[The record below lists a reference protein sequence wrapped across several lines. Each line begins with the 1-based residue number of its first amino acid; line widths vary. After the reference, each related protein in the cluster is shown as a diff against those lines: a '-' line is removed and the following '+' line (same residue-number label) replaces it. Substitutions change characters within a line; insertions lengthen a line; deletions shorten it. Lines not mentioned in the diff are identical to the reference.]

1 MSFGLLKTPA
11 RKWRG
16 ASYSL
21 DVDMKFGARQ
31 KGLSLVGL
39 LLLLGLIA
47 FTVST
52 AFKTV
57 PHYLDYFSM
66 KKIIETAESTP
77 TPGIDS
83 VDDFYSYVGKNMQV
97 NNIRNLDLKQALKL
111 KVENNRFV
119 AHLDY
124 EQREPLIFNVDLVM
138 KFDKQFSVAKP

>member
-1 MSFGLLKTPA
+1 MTFG
-11 RKWRG
+11 G
-16 ASYSL
+16 S
-21 DVDMKFGARQ
+21 Q

-47 FTVST
+47 FALST
-52 AFKTV
+52 AFKVV
-57 PHYLDYFSM
+57 PHYLDYFSLR
-66 KKIIETAESTP
+66 KIIEAAGNNP
-77 TPGIDS
+77 TPGLDS

-97 NNIRNLDLKQALKL
+97 NSIRDVDLKQALKL

-138 KFDKQFSVAKP
+138 KFDKQLSVAKP

>member
-1 MSFGLLKTPA
+1 MA
-11 RKWRG
+11 RK
-16 ASYSL
+16 APVSSYSL
-21 DVDMKFGARQ
+21 EMDMKFGTTQ

-66 KKIIETAESTP
+66 KKIIETAENNPSL
-77 TPGIDS
+77 GIES